1 MSDFDC
7 VVIGAGMVGAA
18 SALALAEQGLTVAV
32 IEKYQPKPFSPEQ
45 SLDLRVS
52 AISLGSQYLL
62 EQLDVWAQIKAWR
75 SCPYKRLAVWEQ
87 EYAYTEFNAKD
98 IGQEY
103 LGHIVENRLIQLALW
118 QKIVEHK
125 NITLMCPES
134 LVALQQNSELVTLTL
149 TNSVINA
156 KLVLGADGAN
166 SQVRQL
172 VNIGVTSWDYQQSAM
187 LINVETQTPQQD
199 ITWQQ
204 YYPTGPVAYLPLP
217 TLSSNL
223 SARTSEPAEL
233 SIKTDKGVEPSR
245 GNASLVW
252 YHHRD
257 EIKRLSALSNT
268 QLGKEVTTH
277 FPDRLGP
284 INVINKG
291 SFPLT
296 RRHANSYQ
304 KGRVLL
310 LGDAAHTINPM
321 AGQGVNLGF
330 KDVGAL
336 QVIIA
341 SAIAEG
347 KSWHDV
353 TVLARYEKSRRK
365 DNLVMQSTMDALYYS
380 FSHPS
385 PIIKS
390 LRNLS
395 LFAINKIPV
404 INSTIKNKALA
415 YACGL

>member
-62 EQLDVWAQIKAWR
+62 EQLDVWTQIKTWR
-75 SCPYKRLAVWEQ
+75 ACPYKRLGVWEH
-87 EYAYTEFNAKD
+87 EYAYTEFNAQD
-98 IGQEY
+98 IDQEY

-118 QKIVEHK
+118 QKLESHR

-134 LVALQQNSELVTLTL
+134 LVALQQENELVTLTL

-172 VNIGVTSWDYQQSAM
+172 VNIGVTSWDYQQSAL

-204 YYPTGPVAYLPLP
+204 YHSTGPVAYLPLP
-217 TLSSNL
+217 TLSPNL
-223 SARTSEPAEL
+223 SSNTSMSSEL
-233 SIKTDKGVEPSR
+233 STQADDSAEGAA

-257 EIKRLSALSNT
+257 EIKRLSALSNI
-268 QLGKEVTTH
+268 QLAKEVTTH

-330 KDVGAL
+330 KDVSAL
-336 QVIIA
+336 QVVIA
-341 SAIAEG
+341 LAIAEG
-347 KSWHDV
+347 KSWHDIK
-353 TVLARYEKSRRK
+353 VLTQYEKRRRT
-365 DNLVMQSTMDALYYS
+365 DNLIMQSTMDALYFS

-404 INSTIKNKALA
+404 VNRAIKNKALA